1 MSKNGAGS
9 LKERVRGLL
18 IFNQESTMVKKPVI
32 DEANIKVEFQRETKV
47 SLHHLSSIDE
57 GVLEE
62 IIDLG
67 LDYIWKTMHCTAIK
81 INLHHYM

>member
-32 DEANIKVEFQRETKV
+32 DEANIKVEF
-47 SLHHLSSIDE
+47 
-57 GVLEE
+57 
-62 IIDLG
+62 
-67 LDYIWKTMHCTAIK
+67 
-81 INLHHYM
+81 